1 MKRRERGIRTFGV
14 VGALFV
20 ALVAAIACA
29 PGAETVSGR
38 ITKHIDGDSFEIGAT
53 EIRLFGVDAF
63 EGRQECSRGGVPWD
77 CGAAAADKLRELAS
91 NRELV
96 CEPRDTDAYGRT
108 VAVCRVGGVD
118 LGAEM
123 VRSGLALAYRRYST
137 DYVDEE
143 REAQAA
149 RRGAWAGEFTSPER
163 DRRSGGDERPAR
175 RADGVA
181 AGQAVSASCKGTGV
195 KGNISAD
202 GDRIYHVPG
211 STGYA
216 ATVIDESKGE
226 RWFCTEHDAID
237 SGWRAPRRR

>member
-1 MKRRERGIRTFGV
+1 MKHRQRGIRTFGV
-14 VGALFV
+14 VGSLFV

-29 PGAETVSGR
+29 PRAETVAGR

-53 EIRLFGVDAF
+53 EVRLFGVDAF

-77 CGAAAADKLRELAS
+77 CGAAAAAKLRELTS
-91 NRELV
+91 GRELV
-96 CEPRDTDAYGRT
+96 CEPRDTDTYGRT
-108 VAVCRVGGVD
+108 VAVCRAGGVD

-143 REAQAA
+143 REAEIA
-149 RRGAWAGEFTSPER
+149 RRGAWAGEFTSPESN
-163 DRRSGGDERPAR
+163 RRSGGAERPAR
-175 RADGVA
+175 RADRELE
-181 AGQAVSASCKGTGV
+181 AGAASCTGTGI
-195 KGNISAD
+195 KGNINAD
-202 GDRIYHVPG
+202 GERIYHVPG
-211 STGYA
+211 SSGYA

-226 RWFCTEHDAID
+226 RWFCTEQDAID

>member
-1 MKRRERGIRTFGV
+1 MRRRQRGIRTFGV

-29 PGAETVSGR
+29 PRADTVSGR

-77 CGAAAADKLRELAS
+77 CGAAAAAKLRELVG

-96 CEPRDTDAYGRT
+96 CEPRDTDVYGRT
-108 VAVCRVGGVD
+108 VAVCRAGGVD

-163 DRRSGGDERPAR
+163 ARRSGRDERPVR
-175 RADGVA
+175 RAGAEDP
-181 AGQAVSASCKGTGV
+181 AGSASCRGTGI
-195 KGNISAD
+195 KGNISRD
-202 GDRIYHVPG
+202 GDKIYHVPG
-211 STGYA
+211 SSGYA

-226 RWFCTEHDAID
+226 RWFCTEADARR
-237 SGWRAPRRR
+237 SGWRPPGSR

>member
-1 MKRRERGIRTFGV
+1 MSLRQRGTRTFGV
-14 VGALFV
+14 VGAPFV
-20 ALVAAIACA
+20 ALFVAIACA

-63 EGRQECSRGGVPWD
+63 EGRQACSRGGVPWD

-96 CEPRDTDAYGRT
+96 CEKRDTDTYGRT
-108 VAVCRVGGVD
+108 VAVCRAGGVD

-123 VRSGLALAYRRYST
+123 VRSGLALAYRRYSS

-143 REAQAA
+143 REAQTA
-149 RRGAWAGEFTSPER
+149 RRGAWAGEFLSPER
-163 DRRSGGDERPAR
+163 DRRNGSDERRPAER
-175 RADGVA
+175 GDDGRQA
-181 AGQAVSASCKGTGV
+181 AAASCRGSGV

-211 STGYA
+211 SSAYA

-226 RWFCTEHDAID
+226 RWFCTEEDALRN
-237 SGWRAPRRR
+237 GWRAPRRR